1 MNRIGNV
8 QLWILSSKLTFILL
22 RIRIIGLFTICWPG
36 VIGTKRLGRL
46 SPMFY
51 PLRLLV
57 TPLYDIVKKC
67 QDGDHKSLT
76 CRRNLVFNPK
86 TYIFKTIVLYL
97 VLQFS

>member
-8 QLWILSSKLTFILL
+8 QLWVLLSKLTFILL
-22 RIRIIGLFTICWPG
+22 RIRIIGYFTICWPG
-36 VIGTKRLGRL
+36 VIGTKCLGRL

-57 TPLYDIVKKC
+57 TPLYDIVKSVKME
-67 QDGDHKSLT
+67 T
-76 CRRNLVFNPK
+76 TNLLPVEGIWFFNSK
-86 TYIFKTIVLYL
+86 TYIFKTMVLYL